1 MRPLLLT
8 SVAVL
13 AVMAISGCSETATEL
28 TGVEADALVTS
39 AADWIPSDIAHD
51 LPVDDATRLRI
62 DSAMVSFH
70 ASLME
75 LRDRHMNGQRL
86 TGAEREEF
94 MGQLHEDVV
103 ALHARHQAI
112 WDSLTPEVQDILRQR
127 FHEKMHGDGSGASL
141 HERMRALH
149 GGDHGG

>member
-1 MRPLLLT
+1 MRHLLLT
-8 SVAVL
+8 SAAVL
-13 AVMAISGCSETATEL
+13 AVMAISGCSEAATEL

-39 AADWIPSDIAHD
+39 AADWTPSDLTRD

-62 DSAMVSFH
+62 DSAMGSFH

-75 LRDRHMNGQRL
+75 LRERHMTGQRL
-86 TGAEREEF
+86 AGAEREEF
-94 MGQLHEDVV
+94 MNQLHEDVV

-112 WDSLTPEVQDILRQR
+112 WDALTPEVQDVLRQR

-149 GGDHGG
+149 GSDHGG